1 MDVGSTGT
9 RMADYLRDHQD
20 KVIGRWTELVVAGVR
35 GRTTADEVRRELGD
49 LYSLIV
55 RVLSSA
61 DDHAAGELRAALDE
75 LSRSRARDGFTPS
88 ETALG
93 VFSLKE
99 AVYELV
105 ADAAEL
111 VPEFLAFSR
120 MVDDLGLRTFEAYSA
135 AREQIIADQSTAM
148 LELSTP
154 VVRLWD
160 GIIAVPLVGT
170 LDSARTQLVM
180 EKLLDTLVATGADH
194 AVIDIT
200 GVPTVDTEVAQHLL
214 KTVSAARLL
223 GAECTISGI
232 RPQVAQTIVSLGIEF
247 GDIATKATLADAL
260 ALALKHAGL
269 KVVPALMD
277 QVPILKIGQTLFV
290 SIQIDLQD
298 DSVIRLQEDL
308 ADELAATGA
317 HGVIIDITAVEI
329 VDSFIGRMLSTIGSI
344 SRLFDAETVIVGMRP
359 AVAITLTELGLS
371 LSGVRTALNAEK
383 GLEILNGKSSMDE
396 LPIRSGDDVVRVRQ
410 QVRIAAAE
418 NGLSLVDQTKLVTAA
433 SELARN
439 TLVHGGG
446 GTARVEVV
454 KSPSGRAGVKL
465 HFTDEG
471 PGIADIG
478 LALTDGWTS
487 GTGLGLGL
495 SGVAAACR

>member
-1 MDVGSTGT
+1 MDVGGTGE
-9 RMADYLRDHQD
+9 RMAEYLRDHHD
-20 KVIGRWTELVVAGVR
+20 KVVGRWSELVVAGVR
-35 GRTTADEVRRELGD
+35 GRTSVDEVRRELDG
-49 LYSLIV
+49 LYSLII

-61 DDHAAGELRAALDE
+61 DDHAVGELRAALDE

-93 VFSLKE
+93 LFALKE

-105 ADAAEL
+105 ADAADL

-120 MVDDLGLRTFEAYSA
+120 VVDDLGLRTFEAYSA
-135 AREQIIADQSTAM
+135 AREQIISDQASAM

-154 VVRLWD
+154 VVRLWE

-260 ALALKHAGL
+260 AHALRRTGL
-269 KVVPALMD
+269 KVVPA
-277 QVPILKIGQTLFV
+277 
-290 SIQIDLQD
+290 
-298 DSVIRLQEDL
+298 
-308 ADELAATGA
+308 
-317 HGVIIDITAVEI
+317 
-329 VDSFIGRMLSTIGSI
+329 
-344 SRLFDAETVIVGMRP
+344 
-359 AVAITLTELGLS
+359 
-371 LSGVRTALNAEK
+371 
-383 GLEILNGKSSMDE
+383 
-396 LPIRSGDDVVRVRQ
+396 
-410 QVRIAAAE
+410 
-418 NGLSLVDQTKLVTAA
+418 
-433 SELARN
+433 
-439 TLVHGGG
+439 
-446 GTARVEVV
+446 
-454 KSPSGRAGVKL
+454 
-465 HFTDEG
+465 
-471 PGIADIG
+471 
-478 LALTDGWTS
+478 
-487 GTGLGLGL
+487 
-495 SGVAAACR
+495 